1 MVNSKENDKFDLGV
15 KGLKG
20 RGVKGSAAN
29 NTMSSHLE
37 MVNET
42 PEKEFKKRKSTR
54 IGTLYFFSSFY
65 FVLSCIFFILT
76 LK

>member
-42 PEKEFKKRKSTR
+42 PEKEF
-54 IGTLYFFSSFY
+54 
-65 FVLSCIFFILT
+65 
-76 LK
+76 

>member
-15 KGLKG
+15 KGLRG
-20 RGVKGSAAN
+20 WGVKGSAAN

-42 PEKEFKKRKSTR
+42 PEKEFKKERVQGLELFTFFLVF
-54 IGTLYFFSSFY
+54 ILFCLVFFSF
-65 FVLSCIFFILT
+65 
-76 LK
+76 

>member
-15 KGLKG
+15 RELRGW
-20 RGVKGSAAN
+20 GVKGSAAN

-42 PEKEFKKRKSTR
+42 PAKELKKERVQGLELFT
-54 IGTLYFFSSFY
+54 FFLV
-65 FVLSCIFFILT
+65 FVFFCLVFFFILT

>member
-42 PEKEFKKRKSTR
+42 PERNLKKERVQGLELFTFF
-54 IGTLYFFSSFY
+54 LVFVLFCLVFFSFN
-65 FVLSCIFFILT
+65 T
-76 LK
+76 